1 MEREKLERER
11 ESSTRTHGQGKQHT
25 QEHTLARISVIYATT
40 VGLKAS
46 RRTFSTGM
54 SKPARAELISLR
66 ASLLSEFPATEHVS
80 SCSMSSQE
88 NEDRTTA
95 DTDSKVRNRYFSA
108 IAAGI
113 KANREAI
120 KKRPS
125 VDRASSPFQLACAKV
140 KDDETVGMSCLEA
153 LSWHSSS
160 DTKKREKH
168 APGVTQARAASRES
182 GSYAYYLDGLVG
194 DLLRQRIE
202 QKFRM
207 IESKNRR
214 EEKHSEK
221 QSSA

>member
-1 MEREKLERER
+1 
-11 ESSTRTHGQGKQHT
+11 
-25 QEHTLARISVIYATT
+25 
-40 VGLKAS
+40 
-46 RRTFSTGM
+46 M
-54 SKPARAELISLR
+54 SAQAMAELTSLR
-66 ASLLSEFPATEHVS
+66 ASLLSEFPASDHDS
-80 SCSMSSQE
+80 SCCSMSSQE